1 MKAKKFKVGDI
12 VKWNKLSK
20 DHSVYYSA
28 LAKVVSIE
36 GDHMMEIE
44 WLKNYPNIELVN
56 GQMDGTYFQEDFVF
70 IG

>member
-12 VKWNKLSK
+12 VKWDKLSK
-20 DHSVYYSA
+20 DHSVYYAA

-36 GDHMMEIE
+36 GDHTMEIE

-56 GQMDGTYFQEDFVF
+56 GQMDGTYFQDDFVF